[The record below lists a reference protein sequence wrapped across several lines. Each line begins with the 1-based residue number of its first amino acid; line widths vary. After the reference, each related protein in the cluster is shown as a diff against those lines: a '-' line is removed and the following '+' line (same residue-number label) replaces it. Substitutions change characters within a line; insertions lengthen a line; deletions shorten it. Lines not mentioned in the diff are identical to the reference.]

1 MCTQK
6 GDQSPVYAS
15 LQFAELLPSA
25 HIADYHFFHSA
36 SLQTEQAFF
45 QTPRSQT
52 PSHWLLVQVHL
63 DLLEI
68 IPVFSRFL
76 RKMQHCSG

>member
-1 MCTQK
+1 MCTRK

-45 QTPRSQT
+45 QTLRS
-52 PSHWLLVQVHL
+52 H
-63 DLLEI
+63 
-68 IPVFSRFL
+68 
-76 RKMQHCSG
+76 